1 MLPSEPNGHH
11 DRDVTM
17 RGWFESAPVAR
28 RRSVATRAHAAADSG
43 SERRRARIAE
53 PDTSVPTPRPFHP
66 AVDPRSDPTAT
77 RHEELRS
84 SAQADQGIRVEHAG
98 DELTHSGDL
107 RLVAGLISWTLVI
120 YVLVT
125 RGVPGTLLEFV
136 GIDRGHPVLWQV
148 SHALLWSTLAV
159 AAFAVWR
166 RLPDRP
172 ARNRRLIVLAALVGF
187 FQVALFVLAGL
198 ALSFGRS
205 PYSHEILPM
214 AANLLY
220 VLTILVAVEMC
231 RACIVVV
238 IARWSATAA
247 LAVATVFFAVIGLP
261 LAKPTSVDGVESMTI
276 LVGERALP
284 SLSEGLLASFLAL
297 VGGPLA
303 AIAYRAVPT
312 AFEWLSPI
320 LPDLSWQLTAFIGTL
335 APVLGL
341 WIIQQPIL
349 EMSDESEMLQS
360 PEGGAAG
367 GTRRRAGWLGVAV
380 VAVTLIWFVTGM
392 FGFQP
397 VVVSG
402 PSMNPTLE
410 VGDMVV
416 IQEASP
422 DEVEVGDI
430 IRFRQGGFQVI
441 HRVVAIEDGGSQP
454 IFMTRGDN
462 NNTNDAPVLAANLEG
477 KVVLVVPN
485 AGWPSVYLQRWL
497 GGVT

>member
-1 MLPSEPNGHH
+1 VE
-11 DRDVTM
+11 
-17 RGWFESAPVAR
+17 
-28 RRSVATRAHAAADSG
+28 RAG
-43 SERRRARIAE
+43 G
-53 PDTSVPTPRPFHP
+53 
-66 AVDPRSDPTAT
+66 
-77 RHEELRS
+77 EL
-84 SAQADQGIRVEHAG
+84 G
-98 DELTHSGDL
+98 HSGDL
-107 RLVAGLISWTLVI
+107 RLVAGLVAWTLII

-125 RGVPGTLLEFV
+125 RGLPGTLLEVV

-159 AAFAVWR
+159 AALAVWR

-172 ARNRRLIVLAALVGF
+172 ARNRRLIVLAGLVGF

-198 ALSFGRS
+198 ALGFGRS
-205 PYSHEILPM
+205 AYSHEALPM
-214 AANLLY
+214 AANVLY

-231 RACIVVV
+231 RACMVVV

-261 LAKPTSVDGVESMTI
+261 LAKLTSVDGVESMTI

-303 AIAYRAVPT
+303 AIAYRAVPA

-349 EMSDESEMLQS
+349 DKSDESEMLQ
-360 PEGGAAG
+360 PADEEPR
-367 GTRRRAGWLGVAV
+367 GTRRRVGWLGVAV

-392 FGFQP
+392 FGVQP

-402 PSMNPTLE
+402 PSMNPALE
-410 VGDMVV
+410 VGDVV
-416 IQEASP
+416 VVREARP
-422 DEVEVGDI
+422 EDIDVGDI
-430 IRFRQGGFQVI
+430 IRFRQGGLPVI
-441 HRVVAIEDGGSQP
+441 HRVVAIEDGGSQ
-454 IFMTRGDN
+454 IVFITRGDN
-462 NNTNDAPVLAANLEG
+462 NNADDDPVLASNLEG
-477 KVVLVVPN
+477 EVVLVIPK
-485 AGWPSVYLQRWL
+485 AGWFSIYLQKL
-497 GGVT
+497 IGGIA